1 MRLSEKER
9 GGSMSFSEKVS
20 RLLKENGMTKAA
32 LAKESGIPYTTL
44 DSMLKRDTDT
54 SRLEGIFRMAK
65 ALGTSVEALVFD
77 QSEEESISPEEKRIL
92 ELYSLLDSRG
102 KNTVLSLLESQAPY
116 GKGGSVIP
124 VYTAPAAAGEPLPVL
139 SDEAEEVS
147 YLQGEIP
154 KGANFGIPISGDSME
169 PLLKDG
175 DVVYVERV
183 PSLSSGQI
191 GIFLLNGESLCKQ
204 YVVKE
209 GNVFLTSLNPKYDPI
224 PILESDDLRLVGKV
238 MVE

>member
-1 MRLSEKER
+1 
-9 GGSMSFSEKVS
+9 MSFSEKVS

-54 SRLEGIFRMAK
+54 SRLEVIFRMAK

-77 QSEEESISPEEKRIL
+77 EESEDSISPEEKRIL

-116 GKGGSVIP
+116 GKHPATIP
-124 VYTAPAAAGEPLPVL
+124 LYAAPAAAGEPLPMA
-139 SDEAEEVS
+139 SDEVEEMP
-147 YLQGEIP
+147 YREGEIP
-154 KGANFGIPISGDSME
+154 KGASLGIPISGDSME

-175 DVVYVERV
+175 DVVYVDGEKTIA
-183 PSLSSGQI
+183 SGQI

-204 YVVKE
+204 FVVKE
-209 GNVFLTSLNPKYDPI
+209 GRTFLVSLNPKYDPI

-238 MVE
+238 VVE